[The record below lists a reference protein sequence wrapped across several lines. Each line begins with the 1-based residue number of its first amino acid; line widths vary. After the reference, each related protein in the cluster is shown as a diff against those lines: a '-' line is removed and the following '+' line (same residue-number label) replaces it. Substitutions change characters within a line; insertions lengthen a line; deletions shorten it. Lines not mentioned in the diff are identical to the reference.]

1 MNIFLAVK
9 LRWQWKIMH
18 ETGNA
23 SFIHGPFS
31 HCPPCYFIIWGC
43 KYMTQHLPPTKK
55 TIKSNNVDKTPAD
68 FSRWGGSGLQTTK
81 AFLILAFNAL
91 ENLKKLLQ
99 RHGPVIRQCRQ
110 SWWINQNQNSPLKP
124 TIKEYSEFQKF
135 ISLQNAVKSVVC
147 LLFFGIYLHVTLP
160 MCGAGR

>member
-1 MNIFLAVK
+1 MHLSFTAHFPIARHVTLSSEVVNTWPNIY
-9 LRWQWKIMH
+9 
-18 ETGNA
+18 
-23 SFIHGPFS
+23 
-31 HCPPCYFIIWGC
+31 PPQ
-43 KYMTQHLPPTKK
+43 KKQSNQTTLTKPPLT
-55 TIKSNNVDKTPAD
+55 SLGG
-68 FSRWGGSGLQTTK
+68 GGSGLQTTK